1 MSANYSFVGEVNRN
15 NAMGAVADTMN
26 ELNLDILKATME
38 MGGKQ
43 VVEKDGKAYA
53 LQRLDD
59 SEVKD
64 LKDEAGTNYT
74 FKLSDTVSV
83 TCTKDS
89 NGDYYGSTSSSTTPP
104 VVTEYQFKA
113 TTSTAGVTTYEGK
126 SALKPTT
133 GSVNWEATTG
143 LTTVTVPANP
153 TVSYPDT
160 TIGADKKDTAMAIFD
175 ILGINPS
182 SDIDG
187 GIDGM
192 NWKISLSSNGDSVTM
207 KVAFIDKNTG
217 DTMIMGVKLG
227 DDGSCKGLSAL
238 ANKGPLDI
246 NSALGDK
253 DLVITDVDGGGLLE
267 SWGISNPEELQPGD
281 LFLVQQKLQII
292 KDTVSAVHTTGKTQ
306 GDIMREATQKF
317 AQG

>member
-53 LQRLDD
+53 LERLDN

-64 LKDEAGTNYT
+64 LKDKVTATNSGKYTVGEETNCTKGANGQFYTSANPGVPIPAVTVGSTVFTFNTTSGKYEAPVTIN
-74 FKLSDTVSV
+74 TVSPAV
-83 TCTKDS
+83 LPASATPERI
-89 NGDYYGSTSSSTTPP
+89 DYS
-104 VVTEYQFKA
+104 VTEI
-113 TTSTAGVTTYEGK
+113 TNT
-126 SALKPTT
+126 
-133 GSVNWEATTG
+133 
-143 LTTVTVPANP
+143 
-153 TVSYPDT
+153 
-160 TIGADKKDTAMAIFD
+160 DTAAAIFD
-175 ILGINPS
+175 ILGIDPS
-182 SDIDG
+182 SDISDKLAG
-187 GIDGM
+187 N
-192 NWKISLSSNGDSVTM
+192 NWKITMTTDGDSVTM
-207 KVAFIDKNTG
+207 KVAYVDANTG
-217 DTMIMGVKLG
+217 DTMAMAVRLKDNGE
-227 DDGSCKGLSAL
+227 CTGLSEL
-238 ANKGPLDI
+238 SNKANSSLDEAI
-246 NSALGDK
+246 VSDAE
-253 DLVITDVDGGGLLE
+253 IIDVDGGGLLK